1 MLLKKLKPAIHL
13 WPAVFVIILVLA
25 ALQLSSPVFSA
36 LPEKLT
42 EDNNMSVNLA
52 TGSAAIA
59 ESDKGLQDEIEETDE
74 KDELGN
80 TIIEASASSEENNSS
95 KEGENLGDKSSEETS
110 NKDEENINDINQ
122 SETSANDKNSQ
133 KDLENKDDVGTNL
146 NSTGNKVSGNHSEGS
161 SQTES
166 GTQIGGSSQTGSG
179 SQTGGSSQSG
189 SANQSSNNKTVTGN
203 TQTGSSSQTGSSG
216 QTDSGSQTGESS
228 QSGSANQS
236 SNNKTVTGNNQT
248 GSSSQ
253 TDSGTHT
260 GESSFIT
267 PTQAA
272 ANTSGYTDGTYTAS
286 SLCTDD
292 DEFSYDINVSITI
305 ENGKIMAVTVEKGE
319 DTSYDPNGNDPFL
332 KYAIEGRTRKNVKYI
347 GIVNQ
352 IIQNQS
358 ADNIDVVS
366 GATYSS
372 KSIAEAAKKALES
385 K

>member
-1 MLLKKLKPAIHL
+1 MLLKKSKPAIHL

-80 TIIEASASSEENNSS
+80 TIIEASASSEESNSS
-95 KEGENLGDKSSEETS
+95 KEGENLEDKSSEETS

-122 SETSANDKNSQ
+122 SETSVDDKNSQ
-133 KDLENKDDVGTNL
+133 NDLDNKDDVGTNL

-166 GTQIGGSSQTGSG
+166 GTQTGGSSQTGSGNQSSNNQTVMGNSQTGSSSQTGSGSQTGSSSQTGSGSQTGGSSQTGSG
-179 SQTGGSSQSG
+179 SQTGGSSQTGSG
-189 SANQSSNNKTVTGN
+189 NQSS
-203 TQTGSSSQTGSSG
+203 S
-216 QTDSGSQTGESS
+216 
-228 QSGSANQS
+228 
-236 SNNKTVTGNNQT
+236 NQT
-248 GSSSQ
+248 GSGNNAGTSS
-253 TDSGTHT
+253 
-260 GESSFIT
+260 IT

-305 ENGKIMAVTVEKGE
+305 ENGKITVVTVEKGE
-319 DTSYDPNGNDPFL
+319 DTSYDPNGNDSFL

>member
-1 MLLKKLKPAIHL
+1 L
-13 WPAVFVIILVLA
+13 
-25 ALQLSSPVFSA
+25 
-36 LPEKLT
+36 
-42 EDNNMSVNLA
+42 D
-52 TGSAAIA
+52 
-59 ESDKGLQDEIEETDE
+59 
-74 KDELGN
+74 
-80 TIIEASASSEENNSS
+80 
-95 KEGENLGDKSSEETS
+95 
-110 NKDEENINDINQ
+110 
-122 SETSANDKNSQ
+122 
-133 KDLENKDDVGTNL
+133 NKDDVGTDL

-203 TQTGSSSQTGSSG
+203 TQTGSSSQT
-216 QTDSGSQTGESS
+216 DSG
-228 QSGSANQS
+228 N
-236 SNNKTVTGNNQT
+236 
-248 GSSSQ
+248 
-253 TDSGTHT
+253 HT
-260 GESSFIT
+260 GENSSIT

-305 ENGKIMAVTVEKGE
+305 ENGKITAVTVEKGE
-319 DTSYDPNGNDPFL
+319 DTSYDPNGNDSFL

-352 IIQNQS
+352 IIQKQS